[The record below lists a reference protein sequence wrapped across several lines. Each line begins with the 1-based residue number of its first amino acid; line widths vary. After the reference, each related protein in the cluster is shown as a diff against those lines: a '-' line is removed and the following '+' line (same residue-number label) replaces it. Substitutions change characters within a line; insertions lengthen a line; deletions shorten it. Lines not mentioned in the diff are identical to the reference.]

1 MGKKSLLA
9 NDSINSLQTMVSH
22 TKFHVLSRGIKKNS
36 LKLQEVSQIERF
48 LMWDKGGTS
57 VDIIVTLKK
66 KNYFSSWSPPI
77 FMIFVMAML
86 IRLG

>member
-1 MGKKSLLA
+1 MEKKSLFT
-9 NDSINSLQTMVSH
+9 NESMNSLQTLVFH

-36 LKLQEVSQIERF
+36 LKLLEVSQIERF

-66 KNYFSSWSPPI
+66 KNYFSSWSQPI
-77 FMIFVMAML
+77 FIKFVMVTL
-86 IRLG
+86 I